1 MLRATKIAEESGIPG
16 VAVIASGF
24 MSQAKATARAMGTPD
39 MGIVS
44 YPGNIPLDTSDEL
57 ADKVWTKVLPGVVD
71 VLTSD
76 TGATAPTS
84 SAREPDNREIIFS
97 GTLAE
102 VQEHFETREWS
113 DGLPFVPPTREAV
126 AEFLTW
132 TDRDPAEIIGI
143 LPPEFREATVWSVA
157 VNGVMAGCRP
167 EYMPILLAMVEAIAD
182 PAFKLEDAGCT
193 PGWEPLAVVSG
204 E

>member
-24 MSQAKATARAMGTPD
+24 MSQAKATARAMGAPD
-39 MGIVS
+39 MGIVP

-76 TGATAPTS
+76 AGATTPTP
-84 SAREPDNREIIFS
+84 SALPSTGEPDTRDIVFS
-97 GTLAE
+97 GTLNA
-102 VQEHFETREWS
+102 VQDYFEAREWS
-113 DGLPFVPPTREAV
+113 DGLPFVPPTRQAV

-143 LPPEFREATVWSVA
+143 ADGGEMNMNWISPASIA
-157 VNGVMAGCRP
+157 VIAGP
-167 EYMPILLAMVEAIAD
+167 V
-182 PAFKLEDAGCT
+182 
-193 PGWEPLAVVSG
+193 PL
-204 E
+204 